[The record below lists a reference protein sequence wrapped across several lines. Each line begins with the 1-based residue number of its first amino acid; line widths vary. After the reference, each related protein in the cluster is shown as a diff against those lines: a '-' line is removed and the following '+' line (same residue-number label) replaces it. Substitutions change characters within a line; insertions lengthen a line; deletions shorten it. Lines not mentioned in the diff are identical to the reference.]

1 MRIFLKLFKESIL
14 FAFHALSVNKLR
26 TFLSLLGISIGIFA
40 IISVFTAVD
49 SMEDNVQD
57 SVKSLG
63 ENVIYVQKWPWGFG
77 NEGGEYPWW
86 KYWQRPLPGV
96 KEMQELKDRTTTI
109 DYFSFEAYVEGKTLK
124 YRSNSVENTTVALV
138 SHDFDKIK
146 SFELADGRYFTE
158 MESGAGRPVTV
169 IGATIAAGLFEN
181 ENPVGN
187 DITVMGRKVN
197 VIGVFKKEGKSLLE
211 TSNDD
216 AVIIPLNYGRN
227 LINIKNDNVGPF
239 IKAKVKANVAN
250 AQAMDDLKSAMRS
263 IRRLRPIEEDN
274 FALNESNLLTKNVAI
289 MFDTISMFG
298 AIIGVFSVIVGGFG
312 IANIMFVSVR
322 ERTSQIGIQKALG
335 AKNYFILLQF
345 LIEAVVLCIIG
356 GIIGLLIIFILATI
370 ATKLMDFNMTL
381 TLENILW
388 GLGISGIIGVVSGF
402 VPAYIASQLDPV
414 EAIRSNG

>member
-1 MRIFLKLFKESIL
+1 MQLFLKLLKESVK

-26 TFLSLLGISIGIFA
+26 TFLSLLGVSIGIFA

-49 SMEDNVQD
+49 TMEKNVQD

-77 NEGGEYPWW
+77 EGEYAWW

-96 KEMQELKDRTTTI
+96 KEMQELKNRTTTI
-109 DYFSFEAYVEGKTLK
+109 QYFSFEAYLNGKVIK
-124 YRSNSVENTTVALV
+124 YRSNSVENASVAMV

-146 SFELADGRYFTE
+146 SFELSAGRYFTD
-158 MESGAGRPVTV
+158 MESATGRPVAV
-169 IGATIAAGLFEN
+169 IGANVASSLFEN
-181 ENPVGN
+181 QDPISNS
-187 DITVMGRKVN
+187 ITVMGRKIT
-197 VIGVFKKEGKSLLE
+197 VIGVFKKEGSSLLE

-216 AVIIPLNYGRN
+216 VVIIPLNYGRN
-227 LINIKNDNVGPF
+227 LVNIRNDNVGPF
-239 IKAKVKANVAN
+239 IKAKVKDNVSNLEAI
-250 AQAMDDLKSAMRS
+250 DDLKSALRS

-298 AIIGVFSVIVGGFG
+298 GIIGIFSVIVGGFG

-345 LIEAVVLCIIG
+345 LIESVVLCIIG
-356 GIIGLLIIFILATI
+356 GVIGLVIIFILTII
-370 ATKLMDFNMTL
+370 ATSALDFDMTL

-388 GLGISGIIGVVSGF
+388 GLGISGLIGVVSGF
-402 VPAYIASQLDPV
+402 IPALSASQLDPV

>member
-1 MRIFLKLFKESIL
+1 MRIFLKLLKESVL

-77 NEGGEYPWW
+77 GGEYAWW
-86 KYWQRPLPGV
+86 KYWQRPLPGI
-96 KEMQELKDRTTTI
+96 KEMQELKNRTNSI
-109 DYFSFEAYVEGKTLK
+109 LYFSFEAYLEGKIIK
-124 YRSNSVENTTVALV
+124 YKSNAVENTTVAMV

-146 SFELADGRYFTE
+146 AFELQDGRYFTE
-158 MESGAGRPVTV
+158 SESETGRPVTV
-169 IGATIAAGLFEN
+169 IGAEVANNLFDNEDPIGKNITI
-181 ENPVGN
+181 
-187 DITVMGRKVN
+187 MGRKLA

-216 AVIIPLNYGRN
+216 VVIVPLNYGRN
-227 LINIKNDNVGPF
+227 LVNIKSDNVGPF
-239 IKAKVKANVAN
+239 IKAKVKDNVSN
-250 AQAMDDLKSAMRS
+250 EQAMDDLKSAMRS

-298 AIIGVFSVIVGGFG
+298 GIIGIFSVIVGGFG

-345 LIEAVVLCIIG
+345 LIESVVLCIIG
-356 GIIGLLIIFILATI
+356 GLIGLIIIYLLALLATK
-370 ATKLMDFNMTL
+370 AMDFNMTL

-388 GLGISGIIGVVSGF
+388 GIGISATIGIISGF
-402 VPAYIASQLDPV
+402 VPAWSASKLDPV